1 MHTVRDNRAA
11 SRFEIDV
18 DGQIAFLDYERKDN
32 ELAIL
37 HTEVPEPLRHQ
48 GLGTLLAKTA
58 VATAR
63 AEGMRLKVLCKF
75 VQAYRR
81 SHPEPN

>member
-1 MHTVRDNRAA
+1 MHTVLDNTAA
-11 SRFEIDV
+11 SRFEIDIN
-18 DGQIAFLDYERKDN
+18 GQIAFLDYQRKDN

-58 VATAR
+58 IATAR
-63 AEGMRLKVLCKF
+63 AEGMRLKVVCPF

-81 SHPEPN
+81 KHPEPT

>member
-1 MHTVRDNRAA
+1 MHIVRDNKPA
-11 SRFEIDV
+11 SRFEIDI
-18 DGQIAFLDYERKDN
+18 DGQIAFLDYDRKGN

-58 VATAR
+58 IATAR
-63 AEGMRLKVLCKF
+63 AEGMRLKVLCPF

-81 SHPEPN
+81 ANPESA

>member
-1 MHTVRDNRAA
+1 LHTVRDNAAA
-11 SRFEIDV
+11 SRFEIDI
-18 DGQIAFLDYERKDN
+18 DGQIAFLDYDRKGN

-37 HTEVPEPLRHQ
+37 HTEVPMALRHQ

-58 VATAR
+58 ISTAR
-63 AEGMRLKVLCKF
+63 AEGMRLKVLCPF

-81 SHPEPN
+81 KHPEAS

>member
-1 MHTVRDNRAA
+1 LHTVRDNTAA

-18 DGQIAFLDYERKDN
+18 DGQIAFLDYQRKGN

-58 VATAR
+58 IATAR
-63 AEGMRLKVLCKF
+63 TEGMRLKVLCPF

-81 SHPEPN
+81 THPEPN